1 MRIFK
6 KIVLG
11 LIGIAVVLH
20 LSIMGIQ
27 AFLTWQNN
35 NKGVKVKNSEK
46 EDLEIEKLK
55 RDLGGY
61 QGTYTLY
68 EWDDKKG
75 YLGVK
80 DFDEVPNASPNGI
93 RIGEGILLF
102 SEETKKHFSQIARDV
117 DEWLENDDHKL
128 SPLRG
133 LSESH
138 NYPYL
143 LRNNCILY
151 GAPGTGKT
159 EFVRELNHLLINR
172 YGEEPQIR
180 QPSNDPN
187 DPNYG
192 INIDPR
198 DRERALKGIKK
209 PCVPI
214 FEIKGADI
222 MSTGKDEP
230 KTYEKLVASIQKA
243 KDEFFKNPD
252 WEGNVGKDSQWPYIV
267 FLEEGDQA
275 KNPLTYNPQAKN
287 NLEELKNFFSTGS
300 ESKGL
305 VAKSQDQNSIFVVAT
320 NNYDTVDPAMKRW
333 GRLGT
338 SLNFT
343 WNPITIK
350 KYGESTN
357 YRINWLKLRDGRD
370 HYCWKFKDNEDY
382 DLIFKLAEKMNFYN
396 FEKHFVAKTN
406 QILQDWQNWSEK
418 KKEDFARSRLGLE
431 SKVWCETCQAEIN
444 PESISK
450 REERIKRALEV
461 TNDQKEREKILKEEK
476 EKKLTDC
483 ERQHEAKP
491 ICNWLLHYLHTFFV
505 FYEKQDLEN
514 FDSPEKIQ
522 RYNFNEKRLLREK
535 INQLRI
541 DLSEINQD
549 MANTLGREL
558 RRASNNLEKLKT
570 GADEGL
576 KEMSNIRSSLDNIQ
590 NAISNLPRR
599 S

>member
-1 MRIFK
+1 MGILK
-6 KIVLG
+6 KFVFS
-11 LIGIAVVLH
+11 LIAIAVVLH

-35 NKGVKVKNSEK
+35 NKENKQQNSEK
-46 EDLEIEKLK
+46 DNLEIEKLK

-75 YLGVK
+75 YLGIK
-80 DFDEVPNASPNGI
+80 DFDEVPNASPDGL

-102 SEETKKHFSQIARDV
+102 TQETKKHFSQIAQDV
-117 DEWLENDDHKL
+117 DEWINKDDHKL
-128 SPLRG
+128 SPLYG

-138 NYPYL
+138 NYPWL
-143 LRNNCILY
+143 IRNNCILY

-172 YGEEPQIR
+172 YGEEPQIYR
-180 QPSNDPN
+180 PTDPN
-187 DPNYG
+187 DPNSG
-192 INIDPR
+192 MTEDPQE
-198 DRERALKGIKK
+198 RERASRGIKK
-209 PCVPI
+209 PRIPI

-222 MSTGKDEP
+222 MSTGKNEP
-230 KTYEKLVASIQKA
+230 KTYEKLVISIQKA

-275 KNPLTYNPQAKN
+275 KNPLTYSPQAKN

-305 VAKSQDQNSIFVVAT
+305 AVKSQDRNSIFVVAT
-320 NNYDTVDPAMKRW
+320 NNYETVDPAMKRW

-338 SLNFT
+338 SMNFT
-343 WNPITIK
+343 WSPETLK
-350 KYGESTN
+350 KYGESVN
-357 YRINWLKLRDGRD
+357 YHINWIKINGSRD
-370 HYCWKFKDNEDY
+370 HYCWKFEDNEDRE
-382 DLIFKLAEKMNFYN
+382 LLFELAKEINFYN
-396 FEKHFVAKTN
+396 FEKQFVSKTN
-406 QILQDWQNWSEK
+406 QILKLWQNWNEK
-418 KKEDFARSRLGLE
+418 EREDYAHSRLGLE
-431 SKVWCETCQAEIN
+431 NKVWCNYCKKETN
-444 PESISK
+444 PEKVSQK
-450 REERIKRALEV
+450 EERIKRALKGY
-461 TNDQKEREKILKEEK
+461 NDQNEKEKVLKEER

-483 ERQHEAKP
+483 GHESKP
-491 ICNWLLHYLHTFFV
+491 VCNWLLHYLHTFLQ
-505 FYEKQDLEN
+505 YYRRQDLEN
-514 FDSPEKIQ
+514 FKHPRNIQ

-541 DLSEINQD
+541 DLSEISQD

-558 RRASNNLEKLKT
+558 RRVSNNLEKIEAGSK
-570 GADEGL
+570 ESVR
-576 KEMSNIRSSLDNIQ
+576 EMSSIHDSLKKIN
-590 NAISNLPRR
+590 NTISNLPIK